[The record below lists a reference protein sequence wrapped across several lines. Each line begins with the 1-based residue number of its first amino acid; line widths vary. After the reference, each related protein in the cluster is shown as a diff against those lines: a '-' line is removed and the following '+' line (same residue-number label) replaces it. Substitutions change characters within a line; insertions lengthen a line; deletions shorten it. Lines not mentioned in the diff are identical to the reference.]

1 MNIRKPLLYCSI
13 ILFLIFILMIVAS
26 ILSDSNKINYN
37 SFLVLSLSTFA
48 LALYLFPELK
58 DNDER
63 SKEIQKRSL
72 FWTALLSL
80 ASITCIL
87 LLIKLAPILIEPTNI
102 LMLIIS
108 SIIFIY
114 SFSLIIISKKL

>member
-63 SKEIQKRSL
+63 SKEIKKRSL

>member
-26 ILSDSNKINYN
+26 IMSDSNKINYN

-63 SKEIQKRSL
+63 SKEIKKRSL